1 MDIVSKS
8 PRTKSTSIS
17 TPVPDDAVVMEI
29 SSFGKNPTPL
39 VSILTPSTYPSL
51 IVLTDIFADV
61 PLPPDSVRTSL
72 TAKSLPPVVMDIPLD
87 KSITPSSV
95 ESTTASIFVVEEFVD
110 NDRTSPT
117 TLFSPP
123 SEIFKTVAKFSDAK

>member
-1 MDIVSKS
+1 M
-8 PRTKSTSIS
+8 
-17 TPVPDDAVVMEI
+17 PDDAVVMVM
-29 SSFGKNPTPL
+29 SSFGRNPTPL
-39 VSILTPSTYPSL
+39 LLIVTPSTYPSL
-51 IVLTDIFADV
+51 IVLTDIFAST
-61 PLPPDSVRTSL
+61 PLPPDTVRTSL

-95 ESTTASIFVVEEFVD
+95 ESTTASIFAVEEFVD

-123 SEIFKTVAKFSDAK
+123 SEMVRAVVKFSDPK